1 MFLLTYLNYA
11 VLHAT
16 RSSWALATENF
27 ENVYGFSRNIIFDM
41 NATFLTFYSIGGFFM
56 SHLGDIYNK
65 RKLILVMYTLIA
77 IIEVILGSL
86 MFVPQSETLAWY
98 FFIVKAFNGFL

>member
-1 MFLLTYLNYA
+1 
-11 VLHAT
+11 
-16 RSSWALATENF
+16 
-27 ENVYGFSRNIIFDM
+27 
-41 NATFLTFYSIGGFFM
+41 M

-86 MFVPQSETLAWY
+86 MFVPQSET
-98 FFIVKAFNGFL
+98 

>member
-11 VLHAT
+11 VLHST
-16 RSSWALATENF
+16 RSSWALATTDF
-27 ENVYGFSRNIIFDM
+27 KNVYQFSSTTVSDM
-41 NATFLTFYSIGGFFM
+41 NATFLTFYSIGGFLM

-77 IIEVILGSL
+77 IIEVILGSP
-86 MFVPQSETLAWY
+86 MFVPQSET
-98 FFIVKAFNGFL
+98 